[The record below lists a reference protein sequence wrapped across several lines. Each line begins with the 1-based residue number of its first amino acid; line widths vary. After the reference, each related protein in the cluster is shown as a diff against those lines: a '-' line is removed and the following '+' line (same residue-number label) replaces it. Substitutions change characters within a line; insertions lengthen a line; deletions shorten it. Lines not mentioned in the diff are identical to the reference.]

1 MILFIVI
8 AIIILLCTL
17 FADDWLIY
25 HIKKDTK
32 SSKPVRNI
40 LGDIGTW
47 FFANVVFNAAN
58 AVIVFLVSF
67 CMMLILCFTC
77 PSEKSQWQFNINAMQ
92 DNLVTEGNFYGRRGH
107 VDGELS
113 YFYSRT
119 MSLGEKIEHIPANKT
134 YVRYSND
141 EQPHVEVHQSRIDIP
156 EWMYKVFFLKFMNEK
171 STDYYVLVVP
181 EGTIT
186 NTGQYEIDMR

>member
-8 AIIILLCTL
+8 AIIILLHSL

-25 HIKKDTK
+25 HIKKDAK

-40 LGDIGTW
+40 LGDIGIC
-47 FFANVVFNAAN
+47 FLHNVLFNALN

-67 CMMLILCFTC
+67 CMLLMLCFTC

-141 EQPHVEVHQSRIDIP
+141 EQPHVEVHQSCIDIP
-156 EWMYKVFFLKFMNEK
+156 EWMYKVFFLKSMNEK

>member
-25 HIKKDTK
+25 HIKKDAK

-40 LGDIGTW
+40 LGDIGNW
-47 FFANVVFNAAN
+47 FLHNVLFNALN
-58 AVIVFLVSF
+58 ALIVFLVSF
-67 CMMLILCFTC
+67 CMLLMLSFTC

-156 EWMYKVFFLKFMNEK
+156 EWLYKVFFLKDMNEK

-186 NTGQYEIDMR
+186 NTGQHEIDMR

>member
-25 HIKKDTK
+25 HIKKDAK

-40 LGDIGTW
+40 LGGIGTW
-47 FFANVVFNAAN
+47 FFANVVFNALN
-58 AVIVFLVSF
+58 ALIVFLVSF
-67 CMMLILCFTC
+67 CMLLMLSFTC

-156 EWMYKVFFLKFMNEK
+156 EWMYKVFFLKGVNEK
-171 STDYYVLVVP
+171 TTDYYVLVVP

>member
-8 AIIILLCTL
+8 AIIILLHSL
-17 FADDWLIY
+17 VADDWLIY
-25 HIKKDTK
+25 HIKKDAK

-40 LGDIGTW
+40 LGDIDIW
-47 FFANVVFNAAN
+47 FLHNVLFNSLN
-58 AVIVFLVSF
+58 FILVGLVSVG
-67 CMMLILCFTC
+67 MLVILSFTC

-92 DNLVTEGNFYGRRGH
+92 DNLVTEGNFYARRGH

-119 MSLGEKIEHIPANKT
+119 MSLGEKIEHIPADKT
-134 YVRYSND
+134 YVRCSDD

-156 EWMYKVFFLKFMNEK
+156 EWMYKVFFLKAINEK
-171 STDYYVLVVP
+171 TTDYYVLVVP

>member
-25 HIKKDTK
+25 HIKKDAK

-47 FFANVVFNAAN
+47 FLANVLFNALN
-58 AVIVFLVSF
+58 AGIVFLVSF
-67 CMMLILCFTC
+67 CMMLMLCFTC

-92 DNLVTEGNFYGRRGH
+92 DNLVTEGNFYARRGH

-119 MSLGEKIEHIPANKT
+119 MSLGEKIEHIPADKT
-134 YVRYSND
+134 YVRCSDD

-156 EWMYKVFFLKFMNEK
+156 EWMYKVFFLKGMNEK

-186 NTGQYEIDMR
+186 NTGQYAIDMR

>member
-8 AIIILLCTL
+8 AIIILLYTL
-17 FADDWLIY
+17 FAYDWLIY
-25 HIKKDTK
+25 HIKKDVK
-32 SSKPVRNI
+32 SSKPVLNI
-40 LGDIGTW
+40 LSDIGIWLTH
-47 FFANVVFNAAN
+47 NVLFNALN
-58 AVIVFLVSF
+58 AGIVFLMSF
-67 CMMLILCFTC
+67 CMLLILCFTC

-156 EWMYKVFFLKFMNEK
+156 EWMYKVFFLKGMNEK

-186 NTGQYEIDMR
+186 NTGQYEIDMS